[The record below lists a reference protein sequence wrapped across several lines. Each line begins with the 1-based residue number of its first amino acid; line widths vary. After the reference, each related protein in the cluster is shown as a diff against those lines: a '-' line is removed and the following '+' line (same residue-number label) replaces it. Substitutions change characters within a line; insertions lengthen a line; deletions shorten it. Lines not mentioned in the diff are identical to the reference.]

1 MRHPHTPYP
10 GEDGVPPSPA
20 LPGPWPGQL
29 SPIDESTTEVPV
41 LRRASGQVADTS
53 ADGESAEV
61 AVDTEQAVPDE
72 VRQDETVPGAG
83 MPEAGMPEAGMPDR
97 AAPAVVPA
105 NGARPVGHWP
115 PEEAEYPAVAEPPEA
130 LRPGDVAQEPIA
142 VWPGEA
148 AQRVRDQWRDLQ
160 VLFIDEPDEA
170 VAGARSLVTEAVR
183 TLSDRLLAE
192 QEEFDPRRDNDRP
205 DTEAL
210 RVAMRRYREFLD
222 RVLAL

>member
-10 GEDGVPPSPA
+10 REDSVPPSPA
-20 LPGPWPGQL
+20 RPGPLPGQP

-72 VRQDETVPGAG
+72 VRQDEIV
-83 MPEAGMPEAGMPDR
+83 PEAGMPDR
-97 AAPAVVPA
+97 AAPAPVPA
-105 NGARPVGHWP
+105 NGARPVGHWL
-115 PEEAEYPAVAEPPEA
+115 PEEAEFPAVAEPSQA
-130 LRPGDVAQEPIA
+130 LRPGDVTEEPIA

-148 AQRVRDQWRDLQ
+148 AQRIRDQWRDLQ